1 MANSPENPPAAPS
14 WEPVGDLPA
23 DAARWGDPA
32 YAVTLGAW
40 KDILGT
46 VRARSPEVNKTF
58 VDTWLTERHRRFSIE
73 NGQIEG
79 LYTLAAGITEQL
91 VTEGLHAARGEH
103 SLHPVLEDLTLQGLL
118 NDQYDAIESVF
129 GVINDGRA
137 LSTDLLLEWHG
148 LLTRHQEHAT
158 GVTDDGDL
166 VEVPV
171 QRGAFKQNPNRV
183 QRADGSVHHFCP
195 PERVPEELDRLF
207 RLHAAHA
214 DWFPTE
220 VEAAWLHH
228 RYLEIHPFQD
238 GNGRTGRLLAAHVFA
253 SRGEFPPIVRSD
265 DRARYVRAL
274 HAADDGDLRPLV
286 RSLARLADHST
297 DVAIDIAQH
306 AQKPQ
311 AVYHHP
317 DGRQSFHR
325 RDRQPP
331 GTRDSA
337 AQAWLYA
344 DAYPDPPAPEQPARQ
359 WGVRPTNGG
368 GVSILDE
375 SADGEPDHVHTAAG
389 PRQAAEWLA
398 RSEGGRPHD
407 VEDLERQIADE
418 IARARAVKNHPQGPE
433 R

>member
-1 MANSPENPPAAPS
+1 MSATAPP
-14 WEPVGDLPA
+14 WEPVTDLPE
-23 DAARWGDPA
+23 DAHGWGDGA
-32 YAVTLGAW
+32 YAITLGAW

-46 VRARSPEVNKTF
+46 VRSRSPDINKTF

-91 VTEGLHAARGEH
+91 VTEGLHAARGQH
-103 SLHPVLEDLTLQGLL
+103 SLHPVLDDATLQGLL
-118 NDQYDAIESVF
+118 NDQYDAIEQVF
-129 GVINDGRA
+129 GVVNDGRP
-137 LSTDLLLEWHG
+137 LSTDLLLEWHD

-158 GVTDDGDL
+158 GVTDDGSL

-171 QRGAFKQNPNRV
+171 HRGGFKDNPNRV
-183 QRADGSVHHFCP
+183 QRADGSVHYFCP
-195 PERVPEELDRLF
+195 PERVSEELDRLF
-207 RLHAAHA
+207 RLHGAHG
-214 DWFPTE
+214 DRFPTE

-228 RYLEIHPFQD
+228 RYLQIHPFQD

-286 RSLARLADHST
+286 RALARLADHST
-297 DVAIDIAQH
+297 DVAIDIAEH
-306 AQKPQ
+306 AQRSH

-331 GTRDSA
+331 ATRDSA
-337 AQAWLYA
+337 AQAWFYA

-359 WGVRPTNGG
+359 WGIQPGDPGG
-368 GVSILDE
+368 IRILHE
-375 SADGEPDHVHTAAG
+375 SDAGAPDHVHTAAG

-398 RSEGGRPHD
+398 RSEGGQPRD
-407 VEDLERQIADE
+407 VDALERQIAAE
-418 IARARAVKNHPQGPE
+418 IAKVRATRNRPQEPE